1 MHIQVPSLS
10 TLYIFKGKI
19 DGVVVEKKYIEDLID
34 GDRKEY
40 EIEQSIFNI
49 AVSWCDFDIPF
60 HAHDVRNVGG
70 EKYEIEIYDERNL
83 SEVVDTIEVSVL
95 SVLSFKGR
103 YFNVSDLEIEV
114 W

>member
-1 MHIQVPSLS
+1 MHIQVPSLN

-19 DGVVVEKKYIEDLID
+19 DGKVTEKKFFEDLYD
-34 GDRKEY
+34 GEKKEY
-40 EIEQSIFNI
+40 EIERSIFEI
-49 AVSWCDFDIPF
+49 AINWCDFDIPY

-70 EKYEIEIYDERNL
+70 EKYEIEVYDEHNL
-83 SEVVDTIEVSVL
+83 SQVVDTIEVSVL